1 MYPVQTRDN
10 YLILTPDGV
19 GSTYLQRALT
29 VHLHGM
35 IDRLHYTLRLPTTLP
50 IKMNTMANKRSR
62 VTNFDQAVETY
73 NNWALKGNTH
83 AIITEKTIINKI
95 DTEKQIYADK

>member
-29 VHLHGM
+29 VHLQCAEFINGADPHPDMFTKEFGQF
-35 IDRLHYTLRLPTTLP
+35 IFNGGYTNRAGHH
-50 IKMNTMANKRSR
+50 MNQEANK
-62 VTNFDQAVETY
+62 
-73 NNWALKGNTH
+73 
-83 AIITEKTIINKI
+83 
-95 DTEKQIYADK
+95 IYADYFYNQWKIKNES